1 MAVPPNPTRPAAP
14 KTQLMTKGQWSSTA
28 AMGNYLHDDDE
39 GKQDAQMKRMKRR
52 TKYSKG

>member
-1 MAVPPNPTRPAAP
+1 
-14 KTQLMTKGQWSSTA
+14 LMTKGQRSSTA

-52 TKYSKG
+52 AKYSKG